1 MQRVRLVCYVAVV
14 FGPCQPFGC
23 NQTARASLALG
34 YLKDERVHLNSPP
47 ESFSVAWNSRRSR
60 QEDECFVFF
69 FFVFLYSQ
77 KFSFKIKSPTVG
89 KAKRKKE
96 SEVLNV
102 LEVRK

>member
-1 MQRVRLVCYVAVV
+1 MNVL
-14 FGPCQPFGC
+14 F
-23 NQTARASLALG
+23 S
-34 YLKDERVHLNSPP
+34 SS
-47 ESFSVAWNSRRSR
+47 SF
-60 QEDECFVFF
+60 
-69 FFVFLYSQ
+69 FLYSQ